1 MIMIRNKMNLRY
13 TTAALAACL
22 LCACRPEMPAT
33 STITIDLTRPTVAVD
48 RDLYGVTPEGEA
60 EALGG
65 WAAEM
70 IRNGSFEANDAEAAD
85 SIVGWRPLNASS
97 TLMIDTR
104 APLSETNRR
113 SLLARGGAVADA
125 SHSIAIARGQR
136 FNLTCYL
143 HGTVGNTLTISLR
156 DSAGCQ
162 LAAPLRLPLPDT
174 WTELHHSFTATDSA
188 RSATLVFEADSGASF
203 GLDMVSLLPQATWR
217 DRPGGLRADLIEA
230 IAELHPR
237 FIRFSGRMPSNDGTR
252 RVSSSEYTQLSRD
265 LNVRPMMIAAAPDGG
280 QRYTMSA
287 DLLTAHADLFTRD
300 STGLYATSSVYA
312 DAFGAAQTSDGGTMR
327 AAVGEAAFLI
337 GVERRPGAVRCLA
350 YTPLVGGLLLT
361 ERGSLIRTPSYY
373 VWQLF
378 ANHRGRRLLHTDVAT
393 ARKPLITCGRASV
406 AVMGDAFAV
415 EWADTVGN
423 AKACNYTFTARLLRK
438 SPGSNGAVRLQ
449 VRDNGL
455 PGARRDAIALELTD
469 STAQLIHLAGTSECI
484 LAGPVAITRTAG
496 WIEARVECSDEVI
509 RCSINNQRIIEASVP
524 SCPSIVA
531 VATLD
536 PGSHTIILKVVNTT
550 QHDERTA
557 LRIEGGS
564 IASSA
569 HIVSLAAPA
578 SARNTP
584 DHPTAVAPVIRNVR
598 LSRWPTVYAFPA
610 NSVTIL
616 TLKKK

>member
-156 DSAGCQ
+156 DSAGRQ
-162 LAAPLRLPLPDT
+162 LAEPLRLPLPDI

-188 RSATLVFEADSGASF
+188 RS
-203 GLDMVSLLPQATWR
+203 
-217 DRPGGLRADLIEA
+217 
-230 IAELHPR
+230 
-237 FIRFSGRMPSNDGTR
+237 
-252 RVSSSEYTQLSRD
+252 
-265 LNVRPMMIAAAPDGG
+265 
-280 QRYTMSA
+280 
-287 DLLTAHADLFTRD
+287 
-300 STGLYATSSVYA
+300 
-312 DAFGAAQTSDGGTMR
+312 
-327 AAVGEAAFLI
+327 
-337 GVERRPGAVRCLA
+337 
-350 YTPLVGGLLLT
+350 
-361 ERGSLIRTPSYY
+361 
-373 VWQLF
+373 
-378 ANHRGRRLLHTDVAT
+378 
-393 ARKPLITCGRASV
+393 
-406 AVMGDAFAV
+406 
-415 EWADTVGN
+415 
-423 AKACNYTFTARLLRK
+423 
-438 SPGSNGAVRLQ
+438 
-449 VRDNGL
+449 
-455 PGARRDAIALELTD
+455 
-469 STAQLIHLAGTSECI
+469 
-484 LAGPVAITRTAG
+484 
-496 WIEARVECSDEVI
+496 
-509 RCSINNQRIIEASVP
+509 
-524 SCPSIVA
+524 
-531 VATLD
+531 ATLD

-569 HIVSLAAPA
+569 HIISLAAPA

-584 DHPTAVAPVIRNVR
+584 DHPTAVVPVIRNVH
-598 LSRWPTVYAFPA
+598 LSRWPTVYVFPT

-616 TLKKK
+616 TLKMK